1 MLVSNDKNK
10 VMSISLAGNIEILGK
25 LIIED
30 NEQYVLSAM
39 TIASTSKGFAL
50 VNWPATGD
58 NKKVWLNKS
67 QIVAMAPAMQDL
79 SDKYIQATTGIIL

>member
-1 MLVSNDKNK
+1 MLVNK
-10 VMSISLAGNIEILGK
+10 DNNQVMSITFAGNIEILGK
-25 LIIED
+25 LVIEGD
-30 NEQYVLSAM
+30 EQYILNSM
-39 TIASTSKGFAL
+39 TIASTSQGFAL

-67 QIVAMAPAMQDL
+67 QIVATAPAMKDL

>member
-1 MLVSNDKNK
+1 
-10 VMSISLAGNIEILGK
+10 
-25 LIIED
+25 
-30 NEQYVLSAM
+30 M
-39 TIASTSKGFAL
+39 TIASTSQGFAL

-67 QIVAMAPAMQDL
+67 QIVATAPAMKDL

>member
-67 QIVAMAPAMQDL
+67 QIVATAPAMKDL

>member
-1 MLVSNDKNK
+1 MLISNDKNE
-10 VMSISLAGNIEILGK
+10 VMSISLAGNTEILGK
-25 LIIED
+25 LVTED
-30 NEQYVLSAM
+30 NEQYVLNAM

-58 NKKVWLNKS
+58 NQKVWLNRA
-67 QIVAMAPAMQDL
+67 QIVATAPAMKDL

>member
-10 VMSISLAGNIEILGK
+10 VMSISLAGNTEILGK
-25 LIIED
+25 LVTED
-30 NEQYVLSAM
+30 NEQYVLNAM

-58 NKKVWLNKS
+58 NKKVWLNKA
-67 QIVAMAPAMQDL
+67 QVVATAPAMKDL
-79 SDKYIQATTGIIL
+79 ADKYIQATTGIIL

>member
-1 MLVSNDKNK
+1 MLISNDKNE
-10 VMSISLAGNIEILGK
+10 VVSISLSSNTEILGK
-25 LIIED
+25 LVTED
-30 NEQYVLSAM
+30 NEQYVLNAM

-58 NKKVWLNKS
+58 NKRVWLNKS
-67 QIVAMAPAMQDL
+67 QIVAIAPAMKDL